1 MVIILANFDY
11 KVSIEQN
18 VNVNVNQG
26 TASTPLDKKL
36 QEVNKQNGS
45 PIETPKATAK
55 NGSGEKWAN
64 ALTAQFA
71 VESAG
76 KLLNATGNQD
86 IGSAVS
92 KIGSVVFKGARALS
106 GDPSAILSLA
116 IDSVAEV
123 IKLINEEKVEREEE
137 KKRQNNILQLEKD
150 TNTMRSVK

>member
-11 KVSIEQN
+11 KITVEQN

-36 QEVNKQNGS
+36 QEVNKQNGN
-45 PIETPKATAK
+45 PIETSKQVSGK
-55 NGSGEKWAN
+55 GEKWAN